1 MIEFKNINLVYDVN
15 TPDETIALKDINFS
29 IDSGE
34 FVAIIGHTGSG
45 KSSLVKLFNG
55 LEIATSGEILY
66 NQENIYQKGYD
77 LYKLKKKIGLVFQ
90 YPENQLFELDV
101 LADVCFGLLN
111 YGVSQK
117 EAVIKAKEA
126 LNLVGVDEKFY
137 HMSPFELSGGLKRRV
152 AIGGVLAMSP
162 DILVLD
168 EVTAALDAK
177 GKEKILNLLKKLNTE
192 KGRTII
198 LVSHSMED
206 VAEYS
211 QRILVMNQGTI
222 RYNDTPKNIFKK
234 ISGLESIGLSVPK
247 ANHIVR
253 QLKQRGLKVDV
264 TAITIDEAK
273 NTIMQA
279 VGDFRG

>member
-101 LADVCFGLLN
+101 LSDVCFGLLN

-117 EAVIKAKEA
+117 DAVIKAKEA

-152 AIGGVLAMSP
+152 AIAGVIAMSP

-168 EVTAALDAK
+168 EVTAGLDAK
-177 GKEKILNLLKKLNTE
+177 GNEKVLNLLKKLNAE

-234 ISGLESIGLSVPK
+234 ISDLESIGLSVPK

-253 QLKQRGLKVDV
+253 QLKQCGLKVDV
-264 TAITIDEAK
+264 TAITIEEAK

-279 VGDFRG
+279 VGDFHG

>member
-55 LEIATSGEILY
+55 LEIATSGEMLY
-66 NQENIYQKGYD
+66 NQENIYKKGYD

-101 LADVCFGLLN
+101 LSDVCFGLLN

-117 EAVIKAKEA
+117 DAVIKAKEA
-126 LNLVGVDEKFY
+126 LKLVGVDEKFY

-168 EVTAALDAK
+168 EVTAGLDAK

-264 TAITIDEAK
+264 TAITIEEAK